1 MFFLNPS
8 SSVKLIL
15 LAMLSVGMM
24 ITDYHYNRL
33 GILRSSISV
42 VLSPIEYLAWLPSK
56 MYISGTKVLATQKK
70 LLTENARLH
79 ANQALIELQLQKLA
93 ILEHENTRLRK
104 LLTSTKPLKKEQVLI
119 AELISIDL
127 DPYRQ
132 RIVLNKGTMDGVYEG
147 QPLLGAKGI
156 IGQVDKASPF
166 RSIAILISDPNHALL
181 GVIARNGHRSLV
193 VGTGN
198 AEILELQHIVSTTDI
213 RIGDLITTSGLDGRY
228 PPNYPVAKVTSI
240 RDTTGEAFVKV
251 EAKPLID
258 LNAIQE
264 ILLIRADD
272 ESLSR
277 AAENITKHP

>member
-1 MFFLNPS
+1 
-8 SSVKLIL
+8 
-15 LAMLSVGMM
+15 MLSVGMM

-272 ESLSR
+272 EPLSR